1 MSQPGAYPPP
11 RYPYP
16 PYLGPERGYPG
27 PPRAETQR
35 DVEAALAARRELG
48 PEYEDQVAAGLAD
61 RVEQLVAYRTAELR
75 HADIARRDAVEA
87 EKSGRTQRF
96 VLGIVSLGCGIP
108 ITAISATNVD
118 PGLLGV
124 IVSWAGIVGVNAV
137 HALATRPRRPD

>member
-1 MSQPGAYPPP
+1 MSQPGFPP

-35 DVEAALAARRELG
+35 DAEAALAARRELG
-48 PEYEDQVAAGLAD
+48 LEYEDHVAAGLAD

-75 HADIARRDAVEA
+75 HADVDRRDDREA
-87 EKSGRTQRF
+87 EKSSRTQRF
-96 VLGIVSLGCGIP
+96 VLGIVSLGAGIP
-108 ITAISATNVD
+108 ITAISATNVH
-118 PGLLGV
+118 PSLLGV

-137 HALATRPRRPD
+137 HAVASRPRRRD